1 MTSETA
7 VVGPI
12 ERWVE
17 AHSSGERSV
26 YVDQLQMCVASVD
39 ECGCDVMTFARE
51 ADARQQLLVD
61 ALRPFAGLL
70 PHVERQVRDHNA
82 DPIWATGEI
91 TITQGHVR
99 AAVEALK
106 SVEGAA

>member
-17 AHSSGERSV
+17 ALSSGERSV

-61 ALRPFAGLL
+61 ALKAIQYQSHQQREWVPCPVCRKA
-70 PHVERQVRDHNA
+70 VDA
-82 DPIWATGEI
+82 DAIY
-91 TITQGHVR
+91 TQR
-99 AAVEALK
+99 IRKLADEALK

>member
-39 ECGCDVMTFARE
+39 ECGCDVREFAIQQDAIQAE
-51 ADARQQLLVD
+51 LLAALKAMADSFGPL
-61 ALRPFAGLL
+61 
-70 PHVERQVRDHNA
+70 
-82 DPIWATGEI
+82 
-91 TITQGHVR
+91 ITQSGDQTGLAGYFALGTALIEWFVR
-99 AAVEALK
+99 RK
-106 SVEGAA
+106 

>member
-39 ECGCDVMTFARE
+39 ECGCDVREFAIQQDAIQADLIRLLRE
-51 ADARQQLLVD
+51 
-61 ALRPFAGLL
+61 P
-70 PHVERQVRDHNA
+70 VEQMERACEEHGKPPSDDLTRWMN
-82 DPIWATGEI
+82 ES
-91 TITQGHVR
+91 R
-99 AAVEALK
+99 AAIEKA
-106 SVEGAA
+106 EGR